1 MNVLRTPQL
10 VEKVKDYLKSIIPDL
25 ILESVEIDDFI
36 EAFTHP
42 SYKGMVPGIR
52 DYQRLEFLGD
62 SVIQLIVAEELVR
75 ESQDTEESMTEKR
88 KQIVNN
94 EALAQIFDYLKL
106 GQIVLIPPNFN
117 MSTKP
122 KGDCVEAL
130 FGALYLNI
138 GFDEVKEIWE
148 DFLVK
153 AKLRQK
159 KKSKPTIPKA
169 ILKGKSV
176 MQQFFQSMGLKPKNP
191 KSVLQ
196 ELTQKQGLGVPEYE
210 LISRL
215 GPDHNPTFRVKVTM
229 KVDIEGRVRT
239 KTAEAEGASKQKA
252 EIEAAKKLCEEFG
265 LAYEN
270 A

>member
-1 MNVLRTPQL
+1 MNMLRTPGL
-10 VEKVKDYLKSIIPDL
+10 VDKIKRYLSENIPGLDP
-25 ILESVEIDDFI
+25 EMVEIDDFI

-62 SVIQLIVAEELVR
+62 SVIQLIVADELVR
-75 ESQDTEESMTEKR
+75 ESQDSEESMTEKR

-94 EALAQIFDYLKL
+94 ESLAVIFDYVKL
-106 GQIVLIPPNFN
+106 HQIILIPPNFAL
-117 MSTKP
+117 STKP
-122 KGDCVEAL
+122 KGDFVEA
-130 FGALYLNI
+130 FIGALYLNI
-138 GFDEVKEIWE
+138 RFEEVKEIWDE
-148 DFLVK
+148 LLYK

-159 KKSKPTIPKA
+159 KKAKPTIPKA
-169 ILKGKSV
+169 ILKEKSV
-176 MQQFFQSMGLKPKNP
+176 TQQFFQSLGLKPKNP

-196 ELTQKQGLGVPEYE
+196 ELSQKQGLGIPEYE
-210 LISRL
+210 LISRT
-215 GPDHNPTFRVKVTM
+215 GPDHNPLFRVRVTM

-239 KTAEAEGASKQKA
+239 KVAEAEGASKQKA
-252 EIEAAKKLCEEFG
+252 EVEAAKKLCDEFG